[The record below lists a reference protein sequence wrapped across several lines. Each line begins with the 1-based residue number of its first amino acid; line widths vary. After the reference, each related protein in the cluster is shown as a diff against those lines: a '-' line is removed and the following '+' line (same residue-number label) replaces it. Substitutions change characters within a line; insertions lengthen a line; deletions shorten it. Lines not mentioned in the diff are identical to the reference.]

1 MLQIQ
6 GLPWWLSCKESG
18 CNAEAAGE
26 MGSVPKLGSSPGGH
40 GNPLQYCSLE
50 NPMDSGAWWA
60 SVHGIAKSWTRLK
73 RLSAC
78 MYTHTH
84 TLRTEIFPF

>member
-18 CNAEAAGE
+18 CNAKASGE
-26 MGSVPKLGSSPGGH
+26 TGSIPRPGSSPGGH
-40 GNPLQYCSLE
+40 GNPLQYSSLE

-60 SVHGIAKSWTRLK
+60 TVHGIAKSWTRLK
-73 RLSAC
+73 RLSEHAH
-78 MYTHTH
+78 THTH
-84 TLRTEIFPF
+84 THTHTQIED